1 MRPGLKKR
9 LARGQAMVEY
19 SFINFVVLMGA
30 AGGGWVFWSTL
41 MNALNSYFHSVYFVI
56 TSPVP

>member
-19 SFINFVVLMGA
+19 SLINFVVLMGA
-30 AGGGWVFWSTL
+30 AGGAWVFWSTL
-41 MNALNSYFHSVYFVI
+41 MKALNLYFHSVYFVI